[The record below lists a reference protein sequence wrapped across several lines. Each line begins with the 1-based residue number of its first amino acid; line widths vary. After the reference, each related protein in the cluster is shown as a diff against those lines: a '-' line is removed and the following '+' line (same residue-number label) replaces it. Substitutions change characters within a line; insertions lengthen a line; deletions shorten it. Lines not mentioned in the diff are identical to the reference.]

1 MTTIQ
6 TFVRKTE
13 NKLNVRFTP
22 KQIII
27 LSIVAADLF
36 IYDKKYRFDGGDLQ
50 NALEVLCADGS
61 INLKFLK

>member
-36 IYDKKYRFDGGDLQ
+36 IYDKKYRFDEDDLQ